1 MALFGLSDSAVDSN
15 QLHILFAPIMAAYGL
30 AFLSIIWSRIELPE
44 GGGIL
49 RFGHFYLAVI
59 ISAGPLLL
67 SIPDGIR
74 SGLLRSGMP
83 KTVWP
88 PYWPPLL
95 NRILHDETDDAAIII
110 TDQPWAVAWYADRH
124 SVWLPKRVEDLVALE
139 KMADD
144 QVLTIGGILVS
155 PTSFKDNPLYTP
167 SAFGSDEEFAPMMLD
182 ATASRVTQGGV
193 GPVGNF
199 SKTSPILSGVTR
211 RYPYA
216 LELFPGRI
224 VLFSPKPSSNQ

>member
-1 MALFGLSDSAVDSN
+1 
-15 QLHILFAPIMAAYGL
+15 
-30 AFLSIIWSRIELPE
+30 
-44 GGGIL
+44 
-49 RFGHFYLAVI
+49 
-59 ISAGPLLL
+59 
-67 SIPDGIR
+67 
-74 SGLLRSGMP
+74 
-83 KTVWP
+83 
-88 PYWPPLL
+88 
-95 NRILHDETDDAAIII
+95 
-110 TDQPWAVAWYADRH
+110 
-124 SVWLPKRVEDLVALE
+124 
-139 KMADD
+139 MADD

-167 SAFGSDEEFAPMMLD
+167 GAFGSDEEFAPMMLD
-182 ATASRVTQGGV
+182 ATASRVTEGGV